1 MTTTGRIL
9 LPFFLAWC
17 AFVFA
22 AVFGVTVV
30 LKVGTEIANM
40 LCRAGEEN

>member
-1 MTTTGRIL
+1 MTPTGRIL
-9 LPFFLAWC
+9 LPFFLAWV
-17 AFVFA
+17 AFIFIA
-22 AVFGVTVV
+22 EFTVTTV